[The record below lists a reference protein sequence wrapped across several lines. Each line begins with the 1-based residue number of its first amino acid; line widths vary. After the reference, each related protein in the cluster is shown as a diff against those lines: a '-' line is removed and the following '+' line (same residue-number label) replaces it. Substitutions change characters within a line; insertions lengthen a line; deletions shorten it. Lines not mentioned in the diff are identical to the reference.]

1 VGIFE
6 GKKVYFA
13 WCLPGMSIRI
23 ENKGL
28 GEVFDKGLD
37 YSLYF
42 AEIFDLTVILYSYR
56 DLHSIL

>member
-28 GEVFDKGLD
+28 EEVLDKGLD

-42 AEIFDLTVILYSYR
+42 SEVVDITVIIYSYR